1 MIIHYF
7 LPILLTFLLSYSKR
21 EFIFDRLFFIGI
33 TIFLCFGYMSGSDWV
48 SYEQVYNSGFL
59 DKTVEVGYMA
69 ISNLLSNLGVDFWFF
84 YIVIKTLAFVVFYR
98 IIFKNKNEDPYFSFM
113 IFLASF
119 GYFMFIDCP
128 FRNLIAVSIFL
139 LSIKYIISKDYLRY
153 ALVVILASTF
163 HLTALIMLPIIF
175 LEKLSKVK
183 SKNLL
188 FIYLFLYL
196 FLLLGGINLLFNITE
211 TIFPYMYKRLIFYMD
226 RSVSVSAL
234 YSPGLLIRF
243 FVFVLMLYYREMIT
257 ERYKRG
263 ELIINLSYVYIIL
276 SLISY
281 AFPLLFR
288 LALYTSPFYVIV
300 VGMIAGILK
309 PFNKLVL
316 KSTFLFL
323 ALTIT
328 HVTITSKDDY
338 VPYSNI
344 IPYVI
349 KQKFPTYEERKVYN
363 KINSPYREKNKD
375 K

>member
-1 MIIHYF
+1 
-7 LPILLTFLLSYSKR
+7 
-21 EFIFDRLFFIGI
+21 
-33 TIFLCFGYMSGSDWV
+33 MSGSDWV

-196 FLLLGGINLLFNITE
+196 FLLLGGIDLLFNITE